1 MRTLDE
7 IRTEIEGLTER
18 RGELFHALSEG
29 HDPALAAE
37 HAKLEEQIARLWE
50 EHRAVRARLRHGERE
65 AIIARARAEERLER
79 AA

>member
-18 RGELFHALSEG
+18 RGELFHTLSEG

-50 EHRAVRARLRHGERE
+50 EHRATRARLRHGERD

>member
-1 MRTLDE
+1 MRTLEE

-37 HAKLEEQIARLWE
+37 HQQLEERLAALWE
-50 EHRAVRARLRHGERE
+50 EHRATHACLRNGERE

>member
-1 MRTLDE
+1 MRTLEE

-29 HDPALAAE
+29 HDLALAAE
-37 HAKLEEQIARLWE
+37 HTKLEEQIAHLWE
-50 EHRAVRARLRHGERE
+50 EHRATHARLRHGERE

>member
-1 MRTLDE
+1 MVHAGR
-7 IRTEIEGLTER
+7 
-18 RGELFHALSEG
+18 LFPLSEG

-37 HAKLEEQIARLWE
+37 HAKLEEEIAHLWE
-50 EHRAVRARLRHGERE
+50 EHRATHARLRHGERE